1 MPLAQWRSGT
11 RGLPP
16 PKRCVFTCS
25 GIKGSS
31 TAHNS
36 TDTSKAAV
44 VGFVLATDRVR
55 CGFALTS
62 FLALLIPSVYQIGVF
77 RIGSKHEGDGVKDM
91 QGRPERCATA

>member
-1 MPLAQWRSGT
+1 MPVAHLRSGT

-36 TDTSKAAV
+36 SDTSKAAV
-44 VGFVLATDRVR
+44 VGFVLATGRVR
-55 CGFALTS
+55 FGFLLTS
-62 FLALLIPSVYQIGVF
+62 LLALLIHVVYQIRVF
-77 RIGSKHEGDGVKDM
+77 RIGSYRHSAY
-91 QGRPERCATA
+91 RPPLFFTAALRKA